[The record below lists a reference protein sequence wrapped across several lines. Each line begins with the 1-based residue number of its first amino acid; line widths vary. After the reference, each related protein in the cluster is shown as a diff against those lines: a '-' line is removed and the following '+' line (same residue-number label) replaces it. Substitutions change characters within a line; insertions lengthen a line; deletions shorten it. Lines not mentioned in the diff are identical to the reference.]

1 MPLQIAMEGSGT
13 KPPFFDIREER
24 RGSFWRLKDAA
35 DARRE
40 KRVKRVLAQEG
51 EGLLITLGRVAY
63 LSCCVLFDGLI
74 LTELPV
80 SMGKTCWA
88 WIIYFAVLS
97 AVIGV
102 QRHLYGLWF
111 EVDIS
116 QIEFE
121 QE

>member
-1 MPLQIAMEGSGT
+1 MPPQIAMEGSGT

-24 RGSFWRLKDAA
+24 EGALRRLKDAA
-35 DARRE
+35 DSRRE

-51 EGLLITLGRVAY
+51 EGLLVTVGRVFY

-74 LTELPV
+74 LMEIPV
-80 SMGKTCWA
+80 RLGRTCWA
-88 WIIYFAVLS
+88 WLLYLSVLS
-97 AVIGV
+97 AVIGI

-116 QIEFE
+116 QIDFE